1 MNFAVNSLAGK
12 AVSAVAAAGAF
23 QSSGP
28 SANGFDINYIPTI
41 AVFLAANCVAA
52 NACKTKFFTT
62 SAANLLM
69 WGLINFSICYANTL
83 STRVIGD
90 ATFATVDKLGA
101 IQIPGNSLASNAS
114 GGVPSSALFS
124 VFNVAYH
131 GALSVLASSIVLAGG
146 AGDLHFLPLFLF
158 QIMWTIGVY
167 VPMTHWQSATGP
179 LVATLVPG
187 ASGYVGWLSASTS
200 TGFGVLDHGAAH
212 HVHIIAGVSSGVLTF
227 LIGDLN
233 KRVEGSADYTA
244 AFWTFFAFTG
254 YIVMGDPNSA
264 SGGSGPALLNI
275 LFSVAAGILTTT
287 FIDVGVHQT
296 FSTVGIYEWHRFGM
310 GTAKAA
316 NVITGMNYGLIAMTA
331 GASLISPMW
340 ALFFGFFTTL
350 YCYIVSELIV
360 ARYFPALG
368 WNSTFSLHFL
378 GAATSSALTGL
389 FASGTFNANIG
400 NQGSFYGNAVQIGKQ
415 CAGISVGVLIA
426 AVGTVAIFFF
436 VSALAKAMG
445 GSSHP
450 AAAEGDKPLSS
461 AA

>member
-1 MNFAVNSLAGK
+1 
-12 AVSAVAAAGAF
+12 
-23 QSSGP
+23 
-28 SANGFDINYIPTI
+28 
-41 AVFLAANCVAA
+41 
-52 NACKTKFFTT
+52 
-62 SAANLLM
+62 
-69 WGLINFSICYANTL
+69 
-83 STRVIGD
+83 
-90 ATFATVDKLGA
+90 
-101 IQIPGNSLASNAS
+101 
-114 GGVPSSALFS
+114 
-124 VFNVAYH
+124 
-131 GALSVLASSIVLAGG
+131 
-146 AGDLHFLPLFLF
+146 
-158 QIMWTIGVY
+158 VY

-179 LVATLVPG
+179 LVAALIPG
-187 ASGYVGWLSASTS
+187 ASGYVGWLSASS
-200 TGFGVLDHGAAH
+200 NSGFGLLDHGAAH
-212 HVHIIAGVSSGVLTF
+212 HVHVIAGVSSGVLTF

-264 SGGSGPALLNI
+264 SGGSAPVLLNI

-287 FIDVGVHQT
+287 FIDVGVHST

-350 YCYIVSELIV
+350 YCYVVSELIV